1 MSLPCLILLPSSLEA
16 TSLLIEAI
24 EWEYPPYP
32 SLPVHS
38 HKPSI
43 AWCVLNVYIYEKG
56 LTKSIHLQRKKIQM
70 ALNKK
75 ISRSH
80 SLKEQHRLRSP

>member
-16 TSLLIEAI
+16 TSLSVEVI
-24 EWEYPPYP
+24 EWEYPPHP

-56 LTKSIHLQRKKIQM
+56 LKVFIYRGKKYKWLLTKKIHG
-70 ALNKK
+70 L
-75 ISRSH
+75 IH
-80 SLKEQHRLRSP
+80 